1 MYKFAV
7 GLLTFLMCSI
17 AIANSSIRVTGMGS
31 TFAEAREDAFRQAIE
46 TKVKSVVVSQ
56 REHRNN
62 NTTKNDVLVHS
73 AGYVSS
79 YQIVS
84 SYVSNKIY
92 YVTMDVVVNPSHYAD
107 RILSN
112 MPQPQLIDGY
122 DANASY
128 RTAVQARDSWNK
140 IEQMIMDDYPRR
152 AFNIDQG
159 TAYTSLSNRN
169 TLLINIPYTLT
180 WNTNYLNAFEE
191 LLSMVSDGRGGF
203 LNPRNT
209 SLFSF
214 VGGSNSSYIFANKAK
229 TYNLQK
235 MMLNKKHPQ
244 LFVTVK
250 SRDGN
255 ILGNLCTKI
264 EGSSTML
271 YNLGDP
277 SQMAIYVRNIF
288 QGKVTVEFEYLP
300 EDFYDIE
307 LQVLPYQQCMALAR
321 V

>member
-7 GLLTFLMCSI
+7 GLLTFFMCSV
-17 AIANSSIRVTGMGS
+17 AIATSPIRVTGIGS
-31 TFAEAREDAFRQAIE
+31 TFLEAREAGLRQAIE
-46 TKVKSVVVSQ
+46 TQVKSVVVSQ

-62 NTTKNDVLVHS
+62 ITTKNDVLVHS

-79 YQIVS
+79 YNIVN
-84 SYVSNKIY
+84 SYVSNKVY
-92 YVTMDVVVNPSHYAD
+92 YVTMDVVVNSSQYAD
-107 RILSN
+107 RILGN

-128 RTAVQARDSWNK
+128 RTAVQARDSWNRLV
-140 IEQMIMDDYPRR
+140 QMIMDDYPRR
-152 AFNIDQG
+152 AFNIVQG

-169 TLLINIPYTLT
+169 TLLINIPYTMS
-180 WNTNYLNAFEE
+180 WNINYLSAFEE
-191 LLSMVSDGRGGF
+191 LITTVSDGRGGF
-203 LNPRNT
+203 LNPPNT
-209 SLFSF
+209 SQFTF
-214 VGGSNSSYIFANKAK
+214 IGGSNRSYVFASKSK

-244 LFVTVK
+244 LFVSIK
-250 SRDGN
+250 SKEGN
-255 ILGNLCTKI
+255 TLGNVCTKI

-271 YNLGDP
+271 YNLGNP
-277 SQMAIYVRNIF
+277 SNMSIYVRNVF

-307 LQVLPYQQCMALAR
+307 LHVLPYQQCMALSR
-321 V
+321 M